1 MLVFMAQT
9 NKMLV
14 SIANREDPD
23 NTAFWV
29 CTVFLGLLL
38 VFEILE
44 YLPFINAVIQ
54 YI

>member
-1 MLVFMAQT
+1 MAQT

-23 NTAFWV
+23 HTAFWV